1 MVADAPPSSKVEDVE
16 VAGLGTDAVLHDVV
30 EPPPQQE
37 EEQAGLLRSS
47 VNKSFDTTLL
57 MTAYTIQSAG
67 TLEEVPLKTAMAS
80 CTGNKTGGGESTPLW
95 IDIEIEGDIALELPT
110 VSNTVLDK
118 LPDLTPFLRR
128 HLADPTQLQTPQVL
142 PLSQSALVVM
152 RVLGTDARDT
162 RHAAALCLPNI
173 LLTVTSST
181 VESRA
186 KSQRMSRGS
195 KGKGAD
201 PPGAAEVSQ
210 GHLHLQKDTLKAMS
224 ERELPEASVS
234 GAAVL
239 WFAFHLGRSSLAT
252 IKLRKIVY
260 ELIDKSEDIDTI
272 TLKDLND
279 CKDELLR
286 FSSVAEEQLDC
297 VQRLEGGDAMSEGLD
312 FTSPIL
318 KGALSVI
325 LSTAGSTERA
335 IGRLEKR
342 VTELQ
347 TKYEANQ
354 QDKIN
359 SRLNVLT
366 IISAVALP
374 LTLLT
379 GFWGMNWEHG
389 MPAIR
394 TQYGFWYALA
404 GMIALGFALLA
415 FFYRAGWMDCNRI

>member
-1 MVADAPPSSKVEDVE
+1 
-16 VAGLGTDAVLHDVV
+16 
-30 EPPPQQE
+30 
-37 EEQAGLLRSS
+37 
-47 VNKSFDTTLL
+47 
-57 MTAYTIQSAG
+57 
-67 TLEEVPLKTAMAS
+67 
-80 CTGNKTGGGESTPLW
+80 
-95 IDIEIEGDIALELPT
+95 
-110 VSNTVLDK
+110 
-118 LPDLTPFLRR
+118 
-128 HLADPTQLQTPQVL
+128 
-142 PLSQSALVVM
+142 
-152 RVLGTDARDT
+152 
-162 RHAAALCLPNI
+162 
-173 LLTVTSST
+173 
-181 VESRA
+181 
-186 KSQRMSRGS
+186 
-195 KGKGAD
+195 
-201 PPGAAEVSQ
+201 
-210 GHLHLQKDTLKAMS
+210 
-224 ERELPEASVS
+224 
-234 GAAVL
+234 
-239 WFAFHLGRSSLAT
+239 
-252 IKLRKIVY
+252 VY
-260 ELIDKSEDIDTI
+260 DLIDKSEDIDSI
-272 TLKDLND
+272 KLKDLND